1 VEQFVDEDPKSPNIG
16 LGAIDIMDQSLRT
29 HIEWTPYRYISK
41 VGGGFNGETE
51 VPNLVVTLRQ

>member
-1 VEQFVDEDPKSPNIG
+1 MEQFIDENSKSPDIG
-16 LGAIDIMDQSLRT
+16 FGTIDTMDQSLRT
-29 HIEWTPYRYISK
+29 HIEWTPYSHISK